1 MEVDPTFATYLFFI
15 KLYPKSMLTFFPVRP
30 SSLTLKDGAS
40 RGLHREK
47 PTLACVLVVGR
58 RYAAGTKLSVI
69 SDAQNTRRSLLTHTT
84 GPMRVGWVS
93 NYHCHLRV
101 RRRER
106 LCVTAPRSLASNS
119 MLWPRRDVS
128 LLFTALGSGPDMGTC
143 PRSRE
148 ILAKGTSGVHTL
160 LQGVDCFKHAS
171 RVKRR
176 PRLPGSPVS

>member
-1 MEVDPTFATYLFFI
+1 MVQAGVCTERSPHWLVCWSWGDV
-15 KLYPKSMLTFFPVRP
+15 ML
-30 SSLTLKDGAS
+30 
-40 RGLHREK
+40 REQN
-47 PTLACVLVVGR
+47 
-58 RYAAGTKLSVI
+58 SVI

-119 MLWPRRDVS
+119 MLWPRREVS